1 VHDWPRGLIGLLWAL
16 LGLYW
21 LVSALRAKPVRR
33 RESWCS
39 RLVFVIPM
47 MVVPLLL
54 IVHRGPAW
62 LLGRI
67 VPGGWVRYWIGVVLL
82 AAGLAFAVW
91 ARAVLGGN
99 WSGTVTI
106 KEGHE
111 LIDRGPYRHIRHP
124 IYSGLLL
131 ALLGTWLAGG
141 RVYGLLAFALALS
154 ALSGKLRV
162 EERFMAQEFGERY
175 AAYRRST
182 WALVPWIY

>member
-1 VHDWPRGLIGLLWAL
+1 
-16 LGLYW
+16 
-21 LVSALRAKPVRR
+21 
-33 RESWCS
+33 
-39 RLVFVIPM
+39 
-47 MVVPLLL
+47 
-54 IVHRGPAW
+54 
-62 LLGRI
+62 
-67 VPGGWVRYWIGVVLL
+67 VRYWIGVVLL